1 MSTPAGLANE
11 ATRGV
16 LGRGSLYT
24 VATAAPALAALAVL
38 PLVTRLLSAPEY
50 GVVAVVLVVVQVGLI
65 LLGLGLGAAVTRT
78 AVIEA
83 HGAERAAA
91 LVLRGAACGVALG
104 LVLLATGPL
113 WGDPVL
119 GVPWSAAQAWA
130 VGAAAAGSVVILVQ
144 SWLRGAD
151 RVAAY
156 VGLGLVANL
165 GGPVV
170 GLVLVAAVA
179 RRADLYA
186 LGLAAG
192 QAAAAVAG
200 LALLARAPRGRRAG
214 VLRDGLRVGLPTL
227 PHQVSLYL
235 AVGGL
240 VLLATHLLGP
250 AAGGRAN
257 IVLTLGVGG
266 AVLVSA
272 MNNAWA
278 PAVYRAAPE
287 DRPAVLDDTTGRI
300 GLLAACVGGGVALAG
315 PWLLRFLAPS
325 AYRPDELVG
334 PLAVVTAATVVS
346 VVYLAS
352 GHRVFASGRT
362 AGLALTTPL
371 SVAAGLTVGGLLTP
385 VAGLVGLASG
395 YLAVYLLLA
404 AATTGL
410 QRRVSSSRWWPPAM
424 PAALAVAAGATAA
437 GALLPTGGPGS
448 LVRVL
453 GVLVV
458 GGVAAG
464 VVVRVFRPRSA

>member
-1 MSTPAGLANE
+1 VSTPAPPADE

-38 PLVTRLLSAPEY
+38 PLVTRLLSATEY

-91 LVLRGAACGVALG
+91 LVLQGAACSVLLG
-104 LVLLATGPL
+104 LVLVASGPL
-113 WGDPVL
+113 WGAAVL

-130 VGAAAAGSVVILVQ
+130 VGAATAGSVVILVQ
-144 SWLRGAD
+144 SWLRGGD
-151 RVAAY
+151 RVGAY

-165 GGPVV
+165 GGPVA
-170 GLVLVAAVA
+170 GLLLVAAVA
-179 RRADLYA
+179 PRAELYA

-192 QAAAAVAG
+192 QAAAAAAG
-200 LALLARAPRGRRAG
+200 LVLLARAPRGRSAG

-227 PHQVSLYL
+227 PHQVSLYV

-240 VLLATHLLGP
+240 VLVATHLLGP

-257 IVLTLGVGG
+257 IVLTIGVGG

-287 DRPAVLDDTTGRI
+287 DRPAVLDETTARI
-300 GLLAACVGGGVALAG
+300 GLLAACVGGGIALAG
-315 PWLLRFLAPS
+315 PWLLRFLAP
-325 AYRPDELVG
+325 PDYGPRELTG
-334 PLAVVTAATVVS
+334 PLALVTAATVVS

-352 GHRVFASGRT
+352 GHLVFASGRT
-362 AGLALTTPL
+362 SGLALTTPL
-371 SVAAGLTVGGLLTP
+371 SVAAGLAVGALLTP
-385 VAGLVGLASG
+385 VAGLAGLASG

-404 AATTGL
+404 LATTGL
-410 QRRVSSSRWWPPAM
+410 QRRVSSSPWWPPGM
-424 PAALAVAAGATAA
+424 PAAVAVAAAATVG
-437 GALLPTGGPGS
+437 GALLPTTGPGA
-448 LVRVL
+448 LVRPL

-458 GGVAAG
+458 AAVAAG
-464 VVVRVFRPRSA
+464 VVVRVFRPRPA

>member
-1 MSTPAGLANE
+1 MSTPAE

-38 PLVTRLLSAPEY
+38 PVVTRLLTAVEY

-91 LVLRGAACGVALG
+91 LVLQGAACSVALG
-104 LVLLATGPL
+104 LVLVATGPL
-113 WGDPVL
+113 WGAPLL

-144 SWLRGAD
+144 AWLRGAD
-151 RVAAY
+151 RVGAY

-165 GGPVV
+165 AGPVV
-170 GLVLVAAVA
+170 GLILVAAVA

-186 LGLAAG
+186 AGLAAG
-192 QAAAAVAG
+192 QAAAAAAG
-200 LALLARAPRGRRAG
+200 LALLARAARGRRAG
-214 VLRDGLRVGLPTL
+214 VLRSGLRIGLPTL
-227 PHQVSLYL
+227 PHQVSLYV

-257 IVLTLGVGG
+257 IVLTIGVGG

-287 DRPAVLDDTTGRI
+287 ERPAVLDDTTGRI

-315 PWLLRFLAPS
+315 PWLLRFLAPPD
-325 AYRPDELVG
+325 YRPGALVG
-334 PLAVVTAATVVS
+334 PLAVVTAATLVS

-352 GHRVFASGRT
+352 GHLVFASGRT

-371 SVAAGLTVGGLLTP
+371 SVAAGLAVGALLTP

-404 AATTGL
+404 AATTAL
-410 QRRVSSSRWWPPAM
+410 QRRVSSSPWWPPPM
-424 PAALAVAAGATAA
+424 PAALAVAVAATAG
-437 GALLPTGGPGS
+437 GALLPTAGAGS
-448 LVRVL
+448 LLRVL
-453 GVLVV
+453 GLLVV
-458 GGVAAG
+458 VAVAAG
-464 VVVRVFRPRSA
+464 VVVRVFRPRPA

>member
-1 MSTPAGLANE
+1 MSTPAPPANE

-38 PLVTRLLSAPEY
+38 PLVTRLLSAVEY

-91 LVLRGAACGVALG
+91 LVLQGAACGVVLG
-104 LVLLATGPL
+104 AVLAATGPL
-113 WGDPVL
+113 WGRPVL

-130 VGAAAAGSVVILVQ
+130 VAAAAAGSVVILVQ

-151 RVAAY
+151 RVGAY

-165 GGPVV
+165 GGPLV

-179 RRADLYA
+179 PRADLYA
-186 LGLAAG
+186 VGLAAG
-192 QAAAAVAG
+192 QAAAALAG
-200 LALLARAPRGRRAG
+200 LALLVRAPRGRRAG

-240 VLLATHLLGP
+240 VLLATHLLGT

-257 IVLTLGVGG
+257 IVLTIGVGG

-287 DRPAVLDDTTGRI
+287 ERPAVLDDTTGRI
-300 GLLAACVGGGVALAG
+300 GLLAACVGGGIALAG
-315 PWLLRFLAPS
+315 PWLLRFLAPA
-325 AYRPDELVG
+325 AYGPDDLVG
-334 PLAVVTAATVVS
+334 PLAVVSAATVVS
-346 VVYLAS
+346 VLYLAS
-352 GHRVFASGRT
+352 GHLVFASGRT
-362 AGLALTTPL
+362 SGLALTTPL
-371 SVAAGLTVGGLLTP
+371 SVAAGLAVGGLLTP
-385 VAGLVGLASG
+385 VAGLTGLASG

-404 AATTGL
+404 LATTGL
-410 QRRVSSSRWWPPAM
+410 QRRVSSSPWWPPAM

-437 GALLPTGGPGS
+437 GALLPTEGPAS

-458 GGVAAG
+458 GAVAVG
-464 VVVRVFRPRSA
+464 VVVRVFRPRAA

>member
-1 MSTPAGLANE
+1 MSTPAGPAAD

-38 PLVTRLLSAPEY
+38 PLVTRLLSAVEY

-91 LVLRGAACGVALG
+91 LVLQGAGCGVALG
-104 LVLLATGPL
+104 LLLVATGPL
-113 WGDPVL
+113 WGPPVL

-151 RVAAY
+151 RVGAY
-156 VGLGLVANL
+156 VALGLVANL
-165 GGPVV
+165 AGPVV
-170 GLVLVAAVA
+170 GLLLVATVA
-179 RRADLYA
+179 PRADLYA
-186 LGLAAG
+186 VGLAAG
-192 QAAAAVAG
+192 QTAAALAG
-200 LALLARAPRGRRAG
+200 LVLLARAPRGRRAG

-240 VLLATHLLGP
+240 VLLATHLLGT

-257 IVLTLGVGG
+257 IVLTIGVGG

-278 PAVYRAAPE
+278 PAVYRATPE
-287 DRPAVLDDTTGRI
+287 ERPAVLDDTTGRI
-300 GLLAACVGGGVALAG
+300 GLLAACVGGGIALAG
-315 PWLLRFLAPS
+315 QWLLRFLAPA
-325 AYRPDELVG
+325 AYRPDDLVG

-346 VVYLAS
+346 VLYLAS
-352 GHRVFASGRT
+352 GHLVFASGRT
-362 AGLALTTPL
+362 TGLALTTPL
-371 SVAAGLTVGGLLTP
+371 SVAAGLAVGGLLTP
-385 VAGLVGLASG
+385 VAGLVGLAAG
-395 YLAVYLLLA
+395 YVVVYLLLA
-404 AATTGL
+404 LATTGL
-410 QRRVSSSRWWPPAM
+410 QRRVSSSPWWPPAM
-424 PAALAVAAGATAA
+424 PAALAVAAGATTA
-437 GALLPTGGPGS
+437 GALLPTDGAAS

-453 GVLVV
+453 GVVV
-458 GGVAAG
+458 VVAVAAA
-464 VVVRVFRPRSA
+464 VVVRVFRPRPA

>member
-1 MSTPAGLANE
+1 MSTPAE

-38 PLVTRLLSAPEY
+38 PLVTRLLNAAEY

-83 HGAERAAA
+83 HGAERAAT
-91 LVLRGAACGVALG
+91 LVLQGAACSVGLG

-113 WGDPVL
+113 WGRPVL
-119 GVPWSAAQAWA
+119 GLPWSAAQAWA

-170 GLVLVAAVA
+170 GLLVVAAVA
-179 RRADLYA
+179 GRADLYA

-192 QAAAAVAG
+192 QAAAAAAG
-200 LALLARAPRGRRAG
+200 LALVLRAPRGRRPG
-214 VLRDGLRVGLPTL
+214 VLREGLRIGLPTL

-240 VLLATHLLGP
+240 VLLATHMLGA

-257 IVLTLGVGG
+257 IVLTIGVGG

-287 DRPAVLDDTTGRI
+287 DRPAVLDDTAGRI
-300 GLLAACVGGGVALAG
+300 GLLAACVGGAIALAG

-325 AYRPDELVG
+325 SYAPEELVA

-352 GHRVFASGRT
+352 GHLVFASGRT
-362 AGLALTTPL
+362 AGLAVTTPL
-371 SVAAGLTVGGLLTP
+371 SVAAGLAVGGLLTR
-385 VAGLVGLASG
+385 VAGLAGLAAG

-404 AATTGL
+404 LATTAL

-424 PAALAVAAGATAA
+424 PAALAVAVGATVG
-437 GALLPTGGPGS
+437 GALLPTGGPGA

-458 GGVAAG
+458 AGVAAG
-464 VVVRVFRPRSA
+464 VVLRVFRPRAV